1 MIEPNTGP
9 HKRRGHGTVGLQTLR
24 SVGGVVLGY
33 LTLVLASTFVQQTI
47 FGGVSFQNSSTL
59 TLVLAGLLTP
69 VAAVLAGLAT
79 AIIAGRAPVWH
90 VIPMCL
96 AICAE
101 TIFLYTTHKV
111 DGPLWFEGGAA
122 TALVVG
128 AIVGAWTW
136 SILASRDRVPRA

>member
-1 MIEPNTGP
+1 MIEPNTEP
-9 HKRRGHGTVGLQTLR
+9 HKRPGHGAVGLQTLR

-33 LTLVLASTFVQQTI
+33 LTLVLASAFVQQTI
-47 FGGVSFQNSSTL
+47 FGAVSFQNSSTL

-90 VIPMCL
+90 AIPICL

-101 TIFLYTTHKV
+101 TIFLYSTHKV
-111 DGPLWFEGGAA
+111 DGPLWF
-122 TALVVG
+122 
-128 AIVGAWTW
+128 
-136 SILASRDRVPRA
+136 